1 MRCAAGIAIAIATAA
16 ATAMAVADEPP
27 NAAPAARSQKPL
39 WELGFGAAGLRLPH
53 YRGSDQAHNW
63 LLPLPYFV
71 YRGPI
76 FRADRDGARAVLLET
91 SRFDLDLSLAAGAP
105 TRSDDNRA
113 RAGMPDLAPTLEIG
127 PNLNWTLA
135 RTADWKLALRA
146 PVRAVFTLDSDARWI
161 GWSATPNL
169 NFDHTTL
176 LPGWNLGLQ
185 AAPVF
190 GSRQLHAYYYDV
202 DATQATAG
210 RPEYRSGGGFAG
222 AQLTAALS
230 RRFGRAWLGLFA
242 RLDTV
247 RSATFADSPLVKQR
261 DNVAFG
267 VAFAWVF
274 SVSEQTVL
282 VPD

>member
-1 MRCAAGIAIAIATAA
+1 LNKRWMAGLVIAAGPAMAA
-16 ATAMAVADEPP
+16 AAEPVD
-27 NAAPAARSQKPL
+27 AAAARTQDKPL
-39 WELGFGAAGLRLPH
+39 WELGFGAAALRLPH

-63 LLPLPYFV
+63 LLPLPYVV
-71 YRGPI
+71 YRGAI
-76 FRADRDGARAVLLET
+76 FRADRDGARAVLVES
-91 SRFDLDLSLAAGAP
+91 SRFDLDLSVAAGAP
-105 TRSDDNRA
+105 TRSEDNRA

-135 RTADWKLALRA
+135 RTAAWKLDLRA
-146 PVRAVFTLDSDARWI
+146 PLRAVFTLDSDARWI

-169 NFDHTTL
+169 NLDHRTL

-190 GSRQLHAYYYDV
+190 GSRRLHAYTYDV
-202 DATQATAG
+202 DATQVAAG
-210 RPEYRSGGGFAG
+210 RPEYRAQGGFAG

-230 RRFGRAWLGLFA
+230 RRFGRAWLGMFA
-242 RLDTV
+242 RFDTV
-247 RSATFADSPLVKQR
+247 REARFAASPLVKQR

-267 VAFAWVF
+267 LAFAWVF
-274 SVSEQTVL
+274 SVSDEMVA